1 MTTHTMQRIACGLIA
16 AAGAAMFAFPQYAH
30 IIGGVQSVIA
40 AGAMAAGV
48 SSEQAGDAKGAK

>member
-1 MTTHTMQRIACGLIA
+1 MQRIACGLIA